1 MRQAQLTFDVGHQCE
16 RRPII
21 ASPDTNLLLQCM
33 LLDRTRDWFG
43 ATATHADESLRRGEQ
58 PAIRDMLEQTL
69 NTYSQY
75 EQFAIWT
82 IIQQA
87 SELLADKPIVK
98 EALTRYRVR
107 DDRIAQAQPQAQEQS
122 IPLPNPLYQGTLGR
136 TSARSPRAEDQ

>member
-1 MRQAQLTFDVGHQCE
+1 MLQAQLTFDVGHQCE
-16 RRPII
+16 RRPVI

-33 LLDRTRDWFG
+33 LLDRTRDWFS

-58 PAIRDMLEQTL
+58 PAIREMLEQTL
-69 NTYSQY
+69 DAYSEY

-87 SELLADKPIVK
+87 SELLSDKPIVK

-107 DDRIAQAQPQAQEQS
+107 DERIAQAQAQEQS
-122 IPLPNPLYQGTLGR
+122 IPLPNPLYQGALGR
-136 TSARSPRAEDQ
+136 T